1 MAFSFWEIFRGRAE
15 PQKVEAADLFA
26 EARAD
31 FQARGL
37 ALDACIDLIANAVGR
52 ADFRTFEDNKEVFDE
67 LWYRWNIEPNRNQN
81 STMFLHSLVDHL
93 CRHND
98 ALIVSAKRRGAPRMD
113 MYVADAWS
121 LESKSVM
128 RDNRYKSVKV
138 GAFTF
143 DRSFDEGDV
152 MRLKLNNAN
161 VRAVLDAMQTS
172 YEKMLKYAEAAYEQ
186 AAAQHWKVH
195 VDRVRRGRD
204 EDEQAALSNLTG
216 EFNEFLNSPLS
227 VILEYDGLTYTDVS
241 KAGGGKEQ
249 LADTRALVEDV
260 FNLTARAFGIPITL
274 IQGKVEGTK
283 DATERFLSECIDPI
297 CDQLQEEIQRKEWTF
312 DAWRAG
318 SYIRVDTSA
327 IRHFDL
333 FENAAAVEKLIG
345 SGAYSINELRRAANQ
360 PRLPDAWADA
370 HYMTLNISPM
380 DSQTRK
386 L

>member
-1 MAFSFWEIFRGRAE
+1 MAFSFWEIFRGQAA

-67 LWYRWNIEPNRNQN
+67 LWYRWNVEPNRNQN
-81 STMFLHSLVDHL
+81 STMFLHDLVDRL
-93 CRHND
+93 CRNNE
-98 ALIVSAKRRGAPRMD
+98 ALVVSSKRRGEPRMD
-113 MYVADAWS
+113 MYVADAWQ
-121 LESKSVM
+121 LESESAL
-128 RDNRYKSVKV
+128 RDNRYKGVKV
-138 GAFTF
+138 GKTDFIK
-143 DRSFDEGDV
+143 SFPESDV
-152 MRLKLNNAN
+152 LRLKLNNAN
-161 VRAVLDAMQTS
+161 VRAVLDAMQGS

-204 EDEQAALSNLTG
+204 EDEQAALANLTG

-380 DSQTRK
+380 DSQTQK